1 MPNIRLQEYTT
12 KIGKLI
18 RDNRQDEAIAH
29 CLHILH
35 LYPKHIQSYR
45 LLGEACLQEERLL
58 EARDCFQRTLSAD
71 PENVPAWIGLASTY
85 EKEGKSGEALWL
97 AQRALEL
104 AAGNAE
110 VRRKVQSLR
119 AQQNGPHQ
127 VGTAESRLKLTRGAL
142 GRVYARN
149 GLYERAIGEF
159 RAVLQKKPD
168 LPEIR
173 VALAEGLWRE
183 ERLLEA
189 VEVCVE
195 LLDKLP
201 NCLKANLILG
211 TIELRSGERAAGEAR
226 LTLAQALDPE
236 NLVAQEMMGGES
248 PLPYQE
254 VFVPELAADVPLPQ
268 VEARAKKQS
277 PVEEIP
283 EWVRGLEM

>member
-45 LLGEACLQEERLL
+45 LLGEACLQKESLL

-71 PENVPAWIGLASTY
+71 PEDVPAWIGLASTY
-85 EKEGKSGEALWL
+85 EKEGKAAEALWL
-97 AQRALEL
+97 ARRGLEL
-104 AAGNAE
+104 AASNAE

-119 AQQNGPHQ
+119 AQQNGPYQ
-127 VGTAESRLKLTRGAL
+127 VGTAENRLKLTRGAL

-159 RAVLQKKPD
+159 RAVLQKDSD

-173 VALAEGLWRE
+173 VALAEALWRE

-211 TIELRSGERAAGEAR
+211 TIELHSRERAAGEAR
-226 LTLAQALDPE
+226 LSVARALDPE

-248 PLPYQE
+248 PLPFKE
-254 VFVPELAADVPLPQ
+254 VFVPEWVTDVPLSQ
-268 VEARAKKQS
+268 VEARVKKQS

-283 EWVRGLEM
+283 EWVRGLKM